1 MATSRVIQTVLRLK
15 DDFSKPLKQAKATI
29 KEFTAGAK
37 ESQEKFAKI
46 VKKTENRITKDLKR
60 IKNQFKQLSRD
71 ITKSLASISYKGLQK
86 GMDML
91 KNFSLLGGSLG
102 VASLGAGI
110 FEGMDYETYKVQLE
124 TATKDTKKAS
134 QLMRDAIAFANKTP
148 FETGQVIEA
157 TAKFES
163 MGLSAKKWLSITS
176 DMAGATS
183 KDMIQAV
190 EAVIDAVASG
200 EFERLKEFGLSKK
213 TLEDLDVSGKVF
225 NNKGQVI
232 DQLALTELLFT
243 EMEKR
248 YKGGAESLSKTT
260 KGMWSTVTG
269 VFKNSMAKIV
279 GVTDDGLV
287 RTGSLLDNFRN
298 VIEKVA
304 NKMTS
309 WQQDGTIEKI
319 SAKFD
324 SFVARAKVI
333 FGYIGNLID
342 FVKQKFADWQADGTI
357 DNLKE
362 RLGNI
367 FENVINFIPTAINFV
382 SSFLNNLRWI
392 LPVIAGITAGVK
404 TWGIVSNIT
413 AIATDLLAKKQ
424 AILNIAGKIFNKT
437 AWSNPWVLVI
447 GAIVAALVWV
457 ALNFDK
463 VKEIAIKF
471 GQTVKNVFTTVGNFI
486 KQVFNSIFTFISNI
500 FTNIFTFIK
509 LIIDSIISYFEFGF
523 EFITF
528 IVKTYIETVLTTINS
543 IIDGVKSIFTG
554 IIDFFTGIFTGNW
567 EQALNGLKSITEGI
581 FNIIKSIFMAPFTLF
596 SKGINWVIEKINGLK
611 IDVPDWVPVIGGN
624 SYSFNIP
631 TIPEGLPNFATGTSY
646 HRGGPAII
654 NEGGR
659 GEIVDL
665 PNGSKVIPSDKS
677 EKLLDKNNNTINVTV
692 NVYNPNNVDEII
704 NKFAYKLK
712 LAIDNM

>member
-1 MATSRVIQTVLRLK
+1 
-15 DDFSKPLKQAKATI
+15 
-29 KEFTAGAK
+29 
-37 ESQEKFAKI
+37 
-46 VKKTENRITKDLKR
+46 
-60 IKNQFKQLSRD
+60 
-71 ITKSLASISYKGLQK
+71 
-86 GMDML
+86 
-91 KNFSLLGGSLG
+91 
-102 VASLGAGI
+102 
-110 FEGMDYETYKVQLE
+110 
-124 TATKDTKKAS
+124 
-134 QLMRDAIAFANKTP
+134 
-148 FETGQVIEA
+148 
-157 TAKFES
+157 
-163 MGLSAKKWLSITS
+163 
-176 DMAGATS
+176 
-183 KDMIQAV
+183 
-190 EAVIDAVASG
+190 
-200 EFERLKEFGLSKK
+200 
-213 TLEDLDVSGKVF
+213 
-225 NNKGQVI
+225 
-232 DQLALTELLFT
+232 
-243 EMEKR
+243 
-248 YKGGAESLSKTT
+248 
-260 KGMWSTVTG
+260 MWSTVTG

-447 GAIVAALVWV
+447 GLIIGAIALLI
-457 ALNFDK
+457 LNFDK
-463 VKEIAIKF
+463 IKAKCLEWWDIIKEKYPNVANMLTTIANIIKM
-471 GQTVKNVFTTVGNFI
+471 VFSVMFALIKRAISFSITGIEFI
-486 KQVFNSIFTFISNI
+486 VSV
-500 FTNIFTFIK
+500 
-509 LIIDSIISYFEFGF
+509 IDSIINGISN
-523 EFITF
+523 F
-528 IVKTYIETVLTTINS
+528 IVGIVNMLLYSVENITEGIK
-543 IIDGVKSIFTG
+543 KIFGG

-567 EQALNGLKSITEGI
+567 EQALNGLKSIAEGV
-581 FNIIKSIFMAPFTLF
+581 FNIIKGIFLAPFTLF

-631 TIPEGLPNFATGTSY
+631 TIPEGLPNFATVTSY